1 MDDIKKILV
10 GINWPPNDGQRDDII
25 NRDSLRA
32 SIVSAINTNPT
43 FGIRGI
49 SISTSNGLQIFE
61 ISGSNETL
69 VGLGLSLPGSD
80 QNPGFSDTYTDGS
93 VSRGGQVRNSASA
106 RASSQPDP
114 KGNPNTTETLQEL
127 IARLESG
134 NNYNIVVGGAIDG
147 GLTTRTVEQNRAKYG
162 NSALGKYQIQ
172 YNTFKDVMGNTNL
185 IFSPETQDAAY
196 LKLLE
201 RRGLSRYRNGE
212 ISIGTFAYNLSKEWA
227 ALPKNSSNKSY
238 YEGEWGNKGLT
249 TWPTVLKAIRNSYN

>member
-10 GINWPPNDGQRDDII
+10 GINWPLNDDQKDDII
-25 NRDSLRA
+25 NRDALSV
-32 SIVSAINTNPT
+32 SILDDINNNSKFEPI
-43 FGIRGI
+43 GILI
-49 SISTSNGLQIFE
+49 SISNGLQIFE
-61 ISGSNETL
+61 KSNETL
-69 VGLGLSLPGSD
+69 MGFELSLPGSD
-80 QNPGFSDTYTDGS
+80 QNPGFNDTYADGN
-93 VSRGGQVRNSASA
+93 VNSANA
-106 RASSQPDP
+106 RASSQKDP
-114 KGNPNTTETLQEL
+114 PGNPNTTETLQEL
-127 IARLESG
+127 IARLESS

-212 ISIGTFAYNLSKEWA
+212 ISIETFAYNLSKEWA

>member
-10 GINWPPNDGQRDDII
+10 GINWPTNDAQREDIP
-25 NRDSLRA
+25 NRDSLRL
-32 SIVSAINTNPT
+32 SIVSAINTNSKFEPI
-43 FGIRGI
+43 GIR
-49 SISTSNGLQIFE
+49 ISTSNGLQIFE
-61 ISGSNETL
+61 KSNETL
-69 VGLGLSLPGSD
+69 MGLGLSLPGSD
-80 QNPGFSDTYTDGS
+80 QNPGFSDTYADGS
-93 VSRGGQVRNSASA
+93 VNSGNA
-106 RASSQPDP
+106 RVSSQPDP
-114 KGNPNTTETLQEL
+114 PGNPNTTETLQEL
-127 IARLESG
+127 IARLESS

-172 YNTFKDVMGNTNL
+172 YNTFKDVMGNTSL
-185 IFSPETQDAAY
+185 TFSPETQDAAY

-212 ISIGTFAYNLSKEWA
+212 ISIETFAYNLSKEWA